1 VSNYNFDATN
11 SYVTISENSVSMATG
26 HLRNQTLNY
35 TSQGG
40 SVAIELHDI
49 VYINKSC
56 FNRGGSSQEEEI
68 RTAIE
73 KLHITVTVPN
83 DAFMLIGY
91 DGLAVN
97 FGTSATAYIG
107 VESTTIKYGQHGIKV
122 SSSGLQ
128 KWNGS
133 NWVGIN
139 NKKVKTITTDY
150 TLTNDDDLIVYNSG
164 TQRTLTLPSTLEVG
178 KTVYIKRIGS
188 TQLKVISSTANI
200 YTPTATTGANN
211 ATLNNYTCLTWDGSR
226 WLIGFLYS

>member
-1 VSNYNFDATN
+1 
-11 SYVTISENSVSMATG
+11 M
-26 HLRNQTLNY
+26 
-35 TSQGG
+35 
-40 SVAIELHDI
+40 HDI

-107 VESTTIKYGQHGIKV
+107 AESTTIKYGQHGIKV

-164 TQRTLTLPSTLEVG
+164 IQRTLTLPSTLEVG
-178 KTVYIKRIGS
+178 KTVYIKKLGS
-188 TQLKVISSTANI
+188 TNLRLQSSTANI
-200 YTPTATTGANN
+200 YAQNSTSGASTATVSTFVF
-211 ATLNNYTCLTWDGSR
+211 LTWDGSH
-226 WLIGFLYS
+226 WLIGYVG